1 MKAYVLIHT
10 QTSETAEVVA
20 MLRKIKG
27 VTTADVTFGPF
38 DAVAQVEAENLD
50 AVGRIIVREIRPLP
64 GVVETV
70 TCLAVNPDN

>member
-20 MLRKIKG
+20 MMRKIKG

>member
-38 DAVAQVEAENLD
+38 DAVAQIEAENLD